1 MSLDERTGAQL
12 VPRRW
17 PRRMA
22 VGSAAVAG
30 LTLATTGAGGWY
42 FADELLR
49 VRPEPPEF
57 PLRVLET
64 GASSITLSGDDA
76 DHPGVIG
83 LHWPGGYARAGGDVT
98 VDGDGVVVRGLVP
111 YPDRPEAGTQVRID
125 SYAAPAD
132 LVAFAE
138 VSGLKLEESWYD
150 GPLGRYPATLVPAP
164 SAARGAPGPADR
176 WVVHVHGR
184 GATRAEAHRLI
195 PALHRLGHP
204 QLSIAY
210 RNDDGAPGTPQR
222 AYGLGWTEAAD
233 LAAAVDDARGRGARD
248 VVLVGYSM
256 GGAIVGNYLRTQ
268 RREGTDDIAGVV
280 YDSPAL
286 SWPDILVYQARQRGL
301 PSLGA
306 TVAGSVVRARTGINV
321 WAMDQVVHA
330 DELDVPV
337 LLVHGADDPTVPV
350 TSSDAFAAARPDLVT
365 YLRTQALHVQ
375 SWNRDPRRYEAT
387 LAAFLADLP

>member
-1 MSLDERTGAQL
+1 MSLDQRSGTVAP
-12 VPRRW
+12 VVRRW
-17 PRRMA
+17 PRRVA

-49 VRPEPPEF
+49 VRQDPPEY
-57 PLRVLET
+57 PIRVLDAGGATVTLT
-64 GASSITLSGDDA
+64 GEGA
-76 DHPGVIG
+76 DHPGVVG
-83 LHWPGGYARAGGDVT
+83 LQWAGGYARADADLT
-98 VDGDGVVVRGLVP
+98 ADGDGVVVRGLRP
-111 YPDRPEAGTQVRID
+111 YPDHPAPGTQVRID

-132 LVAFAE
+132 LAAYAQ
-138 VSGLKLEESWYD
+138 VSGLPVEESGYD
-150 GPLGRYPATLVPAP
+150 GPLGRYPATFVPAP
-164 SAARGAPGPADR
+164 AAAAAAPAGR
-176 WVVHVHGR
+176 WIVHVHGR

-210 RNDDGAPGTPQR
+210 RNDDGAPATSQR

-233 LAAAVDDARGRGARD
+233 LAAAVDEVRGRGARD

-256 GGAIVGNYLRTQ
+256 GGAIVGNYLRTVGS
-268 RREGTDDIAGVV
+268 ENVAGVV

-286 SWPDILVYQARQRGL
+286 SWPDILVFQARLRNL
-301 PSLGA
+301 PALGA
-306 TVAGSVVRARTGINV
+306 TVAASVVRARTGINV
-321 WAMDQVVHA
+321 WAMDQVA
-330 DELDVPV
+330 RAGDLDVPV
-337 LLVHGADDPTVPV
+337 LLVHGSGDPTVPV

-365 YLRTQALHVQ
+365 YLRTDAVHVQ
-375 SWNRDPRRYEAT
+375 SWNRDPQRYEAT